1 LTLPS
6 TRPYTPG
13 SSMPRTLPAPGRL
26 LRDAWRRLAPL
37 PGGRFLF
44 SLMLGRM
51 VPYTGTLGARV
62 EELEPGYARLTLR
75 DRRGVRNHLG
85 SVHAVALANLA
96 EVTSGLAMLTG
107 LPENAR
113 GIVVHIGVEYL
124 KKARGTLTAEC
135 RCPAPSGIEETVTV
149 TADVMNASGEVVARA
164 EVRWLVRPVEAPSH
178 A

>member
-1 LTLPS
+1 
-6 TRPYTPG
+6 
-13 SSMPRTLPAPGRL
+13 MPRTLPAPGRL

-51 VPYTGTLGARV
+51 VPYTGALGARV

-96 EVTSGLAMLTG
+96 EVTSGLAMLTS

-135 RCPAPSGIEETVTV
+135 RCPAPSGIEETVTI
-149 TADVMNASGEVVARA
+149 TADVMNAAHEVVARA
-164 EVRWLVRPVEAPSH
+164 EVRWLIRPVEAPSH

>member
-1 LTLPS
+1 
-6 TRPYTPG
+6 
-13 SSMPRTLPAPGRL
+13 MPRTFPAPGRQ

-37 PGGRFLF
+37 PGGRLLF

-51 VPYTGTLGARV
+51 VPYTGALGARV
-62 EELEPGYARLTLR
+62 EELEPGYARVTLR

-96 EVTSGLAMLTG
+96 EVTSGLAMLTS

-113 GIVVHIGVEYL
+113 GIVVHLGIEYL

-135 RCPAPSGIEETVTV
+135 RCAAPSGAEETVTL
-149 TADVMNASGEVVARA
+149 TADVMNAARELVARA
-164 EVRWLVRPVEAPSH
+164 EVRWLIRPVEPPPH

>member
-1 LTLPS
+1 
-6 TRPYTPG
+6 
-13 SSMPRTLPAPGRL
+13 
-26 LRDAWRRLAPL
+26 
-37 PGGRFLF
+37 
-44 SLMLGRM
+44 M
-51 VPYTGTLGARV
+51 VPYTGALGARV

-96 EVTSGLAMLTG
+96 EVTSGLAMLTS

-135 RCPAPSGIEETVTV
+135 RCGAPSGIEETVTV

-164 EVRWLVRPVEAPSH
+164 EVRWLIRPVEAPSH

>member
-1 LTLPS
+1 MT
-6 TRPYTPG
+6 
-13 SSMPRTLPAPGRL
+13 RTLPAPGRL

-51 VPYTGTLGARV
+51 VPYTGALGARV
-62 EELEPGYARLTLR
+62 EALEPGYARLTLR

-135 RCPAPSGIEETVTV
+135 RCRAPSGIEETVTV
-149 TADVMNASGEVVARA
+149 TAGVMNASGEVVARA
-164 EVRWLVRPVEAPSH
+164 EVRWLIRPVEAPSH

>member
-1 LTLPS
+1 
-6 TRPYTPG
+6 
-13 SSMPRTLPAPGRL
+13 MPRTLPAPGRL

-51 VPYTGTLGARV
+51 VPYTGALGARV
-62 EELEPGYARLTLR
+62 EELEPGYARVTLR

-96 EVTSGLAMLTG
+96 EVTSGLAMLTS

-135 RCPAPSGIEETVTV
+135 RCAAPSGLEETVSV
-149 TADVMNASGEVVARA
+149 TANVMNPTGELVARA
-164 EVRWLVRPVEAPSH
+164 QVQWLIRPGEPPSH